1 MNGGYT
7 SYYYNYFIGYIHEGK
22 IYPLGP
28 YTANGKRRDV
38 VSRSRSFA
46 SDLHEDFY
54 VIRDEMISDELRKDY
69 EYETYEGE
77 KEMPRL
83 KYLRVSELPKESYIR
98 KGYFLIRDVVLYEE
112 GDGDSDELFYDRI
125 SPSVYAGMMKNE
137 ITFGKP
143 ADEYDAEG
151 EKIERHSAGDY
162 MYYAYPNYFSKEYE
176 AEMLRVTAGMLDEY
190 DLPKGS
196 ELVVIEDEG

>member
-1 MNGGYT
+1 MSGN
-7 SYYYNYFIGYIHEGK
+7 
-22 IYPLGP
+22 
-28 YTANGKRRDV
+28 
-38 VSRSRSFA
+38 
-46 SDLHEDFY
+46 
-54 VIRDEMISDELRKDY
+54 
-69 EYETYEGE
+69 
-77 KEMPRL
+77 
-83 KYLRVSELPKESYIR
+83 
-98 KGYFLIRDVVLYEE
+98 VVLVGKEW
-112 GDGDSDELFYDRI
+112 SYDRI
-125 SPSVYAGMMKNE
+125 SPSVYAAMMKNE

-143 ADEYDAEG
+143 EDEYDAEG

>member
-1 MNGGYT
+1 
-7 SYYYNYFIGYIHEGK
+7 
-22 IYPLGP
+22 
-28 YTANGKRRDV
+28 
-38 VSRSRSFA
+38 
-46 SDLHEDFY
+46 
-54 VIRDEMISDELRKDY
+54 MIPDELRKDY

-83 KYLRVSELPKESYIR
+83 KYLRVSELPKESYIK

>member
-1 MNGGYT
+1 M
-7 SYYYNYFIGYIHEGK
+7 SYYYNYFIGYILEGK

-83 KYLRVSELPKESYIR
+83 KYLRVSELPKESYIK

>member
-1 MNGGYT
+1 M
-7 SYYYNYFIGYIHEGK
+7 SYYYNYFIGYILEGK

-98 KGYFLIRDVVLYEE
+98 KGYFLIKDVVLYEE

-125 SPSVYAGMMKNE
+125 SPTVYAGMMKNE

>member
-1 MNGGYT
+1 M
-7 SYYYNYFIGYIHEGK
+7 SYYYNYFIGYMHDGK

-28 YTANGKRRDV
+28 YTANGKRRDA

-46 SDLHEDFY
+46 SDLHEDFH

-69 EYETYEGE
+69 EYKTYEGE
-77 KEMPRL
+77 KKMPRL
-83 KYLRVSELPKESYIR
+83 TYLMLSELPTESYIR

-112 GDGDSDELFYDRI
+112 GGVETDELFYDCI
-125 SPSVYAGMMKNE
+125 SPSVYAAMMKNE

-143 ADEYDAEG
+143 EDEYDAEG
-151 EKIERHSAGDY
+151 EKIEHHSARDY
-162 MYYAYPNYFSKEYE
+162 MYYAYPDYFSREYE
-176 AEMLRVTAGMLDEY
+176 AEMLRVTAGMLQEY
-190 DLPKGS
+190 DLPDGS

>member
-1 MNGGYT
+1 M
-7 SYYYNYFIGYIHEGK
+7 SYYYNYFIGYILEGK

-77 KEMPRL
+77 KEMPKL

-98 KGYFLIRDVVLYEE
+98 KGYFLIKDVVLYEE

-143 ADEYDAEG
+143 EDEYDAEG
-151 EKIERHSAGDY
+151 EKIEHHSARDY
-162 MYYAYPNYFSKEYE
+162 MYYAYPDYFSREYE